1 MGGHSDSGITSACAL
16 SDMTSVFFGNA
27 FQQFLASLA
36 RPFLLAFSAHASAV
50 PIWSCNFVLVC
61 EHIFCS
67 LSCVAGFC
75 SAPPRPVKRASLTNN
90 QAANQAAKMRYNIP
104 IRSDMLQNVALPN
117 YHLQYK
123 NLISSQ
129 EVFKT
134 PSLPLSSPRI

>member
-16 SDMTSVFFGNA
+16 SDMTSVLLGNA

-75 SAPPRPVKRASLTNN
+75 SAPPRPVKKARTTSAETRVRDFFMVIPPFLVEWLVKCCSLTSRFL
-90 QAANQAAKMRYNIP
+90 A
-104 IRSDMLQNVALPN
+104 S
-117 YHLQYK
+117 
-123 NLISSQ
+123 IS
-129 EVFKT
+129 
-134 PSLPLSSPRI
+134 PLGVLM